1 MLEKIKHISNTA
13 IQHIDAK
20 LATCT
25 VPEAFK
31 LSQLKLLYTDLLEL
45 IAVAEQQEATV
56 GLWLLTGQLGKGYKN
71 LNAIQLANNF
81 LTVIHL
87 KKDERDNS
95 NFIYCFSKL
104 LARVFL
110 CRSLTEIIAKWVP
123 TFILWGCSPLHLV
136 APLVFP
142 LTALFVL
149 SCLDDPYS
157 MTRAYKELRVIE
169 EWMMNWLLFNGGIVL
184 LEGVFFSFL
193 IPIEAF
199 IVPIAVI
206 LASISFARLG
216 FYQHEKILAQKEKEI
231 GATVKQ
237 IEKRPYYKKPSFFNE
252 IVNEHHLDA
261 ELGAVDLAHSSYAMA
276 V

>member
-13 IQHIDAK
+13 IQQIDAK

-25 VPEAFK
+25 VPEAVQ
-31 LSQLKLLYTDLLEL
+31 LSQLKLLYSDLLEL

-56 GLWLLTGQLGKGYKN
+56 GLWLLTGQLGKGDKN

-87 KKDERDNS
+87 KKDESGKS
-95 NFIYCFSKL
+95 NFIYIISKM
-104 LARVFL
+104 LAQFFL
-110 CRSLTEIIAKWVP
+110 CRSLTDIIVKWVP

-136 APLVFP
+136 APLVLP
-142 LTALFVL
+142 LTVLFVL
-149 SCLDDPYS
+149 YCLDDPYS
-157 MTRAYKELRVIE
+157 MSRAYKELRFIE
-169 EWMMNWLLFNGGIVL
+169 KWMMNWLLFNAAVVL
-184 LEGVFFSFL
+184 VQGVVLSFL
-193 IPIEAF
+193 FPIEAF
-199 IVPIAVI
+199 IVPITVI
-206 LASISFARLG
+206 LASASVSWLG
-216 FYQHEKILAQKEKEI
+216 FYHHEKILAQKEKEI